1 MKTMLILIL
10 LLTMQVSY
18 AQHNDDHSHHHT
30 SAPAIKMDKNFK
42 KFVPTEDL
50 KVRMEKI
57 LTLMLELKDK
67 KSDQKVV
74 QAYGTKVADVVKD
87 IFKTCKLEPKADA
100 AIHPALGKI
109 LQGSRDLQKGNYD
122 LGHTKIHE
130 SLLEYEKL
138 FSHEGWKH

>member
-1 MKTMLILIL
+1 MILAV
-10 LLTMQVSY
+10 TMQLGY
-18 AQHNDDHSHHHT
+18 AQHHDDHAHHH
-30 SAPAIKMDKNFK
+30 SPAPVKHQDKNFK
-42 KFVPTEDL
+42 KFIPTEDL

-57 LTLMLELKDK
+57 LNLMVELKDK
-67 KSDQKVV
+67 KTDQKAV
-74 QAYGTKVADVVKD
+74 QAYGVKVEDVVKD

-109 LQGSRDLQKGNYD
+109 LKGSRDLKKGNYNA
-122 LGHTKIHE
+122 GHSKIHE